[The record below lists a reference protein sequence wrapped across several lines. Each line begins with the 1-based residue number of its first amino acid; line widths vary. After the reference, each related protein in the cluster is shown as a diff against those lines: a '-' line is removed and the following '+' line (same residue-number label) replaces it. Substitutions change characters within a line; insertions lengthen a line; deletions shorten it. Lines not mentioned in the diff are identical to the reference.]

1 MTSDGSAYTRFK
13 RALEVGNL
21 TLVRAAAAEL
31 PHVSIRDA
39 LRVCLLL
46 RDDDDLALYE
56 RAAVRWTG
64 RFALEARGAD
74 LQAIQT
80 AAAALDALPA
90 APAESMETLAAL
102 CAAYPVT

>member
-1 MTSDGSAYTRFK
+1 
-13 RALEVGNL
+13 
-21 TLVRAAAAEL
+21 VRAAAAEL

-74 LQAIQT
+74 LEAIQT
-80 AAAALDALPA
+80 AAAALETLPA

-102 CAAYPVT
+102 CAAYQVT